1 VKAFVK
7 AQGAT
12 RLPEAAQAIREIS
25 DKDLEDRVVLKFK
38 DTVKALKEAKLYALE
53 GERPAVTIQDVE
65 SEREVEVGPVVAVLS
80 KAQVQSRA
88 KGVRVILLILIINQF
103 TFIQKCEVRTRKR
116 GALPPDSKW
125 RSKKYDPMFVPTL
138 MSDDEDEIGADGKR
152 TGRFLSWAPAYRS
165 EVVSIRDPGV
175 ASRKLICAPK
185 VTNLL
190 AAVDA
195 ANDPLPSNRY
205 SVHVRGDPVDVPPKV
220 AQKLENK
227 ARRWM
232 VRSEWLDE
240 GENLK
245 FDVPSRLIDSGKMW
259 GDDEDPKE
267 LEERS
272 KKFKEEKAAVVK
284 KKKTKITEKQKV
296 KLADAEAKEKQKA
309 EKKGKMAE
317 RKGLR
322 SQDRNTRNMP
332 EVSGSGSRTTNIDH
346 DAHID
351 PRLRRSPSAEEDEEM
366 EVDL

>member
-1 VKAFVK
+1 MDFE
-7 AQGAT
+7 Q
-12 RLPEAAQAIREIS
+12 
-25 DKDLEDRVVLKFK
+25 
-38 DTVKALKEAKLYALE
+38 
-53 GERPAVTIQDVE
+53 
-65 SEREVEVGPVVAVLS
+65 EVEAGPVVAVLS

-88 KGVRVILLILIINQF
+88 KGVRIILLMQIINLF

-116 GALPPDSKW
+116 GALPPDSEW
-125 RSKKYDPMFVPTL
+125 RSKKFDPMFVPTL

-152 TGRFLSWAPAYRS
+152 TGRFLSRAPAYRT
-165 EVVSIRDPGV
+165 EVVSVSDPGV
-175 ASRKLICAPK
+175 MSRKLICTPK

-205 SVHVRGDPVDVPPKV
+205 SVRIRGKTVDIPPKV

-232 VRSEWLDE
+232 VRSEWLIE

-259 GDDEDPKE
+259 GDDEDPEE

-272 KKFKEEKAAVVK
+272 KRFKEEKAVVVK
-284 KKKTKITEKQKV
+284 KKKTKIAEKQKV
-296 KLADAEAKEKQKA
+296 KLADAEKREKRKA
-309 EKKGKMAE
+309 DKKGKTTG
-317 RKGLR
+317 RKQLR
-322 SQDRNTRNMP
+322 SQDKNPRNLP
-332 EVSGSGSRTTNIDH
+332 EASGSGPGMMGIDH
-346 DAHID
+346 DTHID